1 MAQTEPFKSVVG
13 REVNPGPDVKT
24 DEDISLWLKKYL
36 TTVHHTSSTCSML
49 PRDKGGV
56 VDTHLR
62 VYGTQNLRVVDLSIL
77 PLLTSVHTQGTLFL
91 RSRSPPSCN

>member
-56 VDTHLR
+56 VDPAR
-62 VYGTQNLRVVDLSIL
+62 WRQRRARNLR
-77 PLLTSVHTQGTLFL
+77 GG
-91 RSRSPPSCN
+91 